1 MPKTGHYNGGHR
13 FKILYYI
20 FNMKCLLIFT
30 FLLSF
35 VYSINPSQN
44 GVFPIA
50 VLENFAK
57 QEIGSVYGND
67 GWIKKIQRSRVE
79 NNRNSQLEF
88 NLPVLLAKYSDVN
101 DTYFSANDFQN
112 LLFDN
117 NPAGT
122 LKDYY
127 DEISYGN
134 FTVDGVS
141 KGWYQSSLT
150 MVNAVE
156 NTKMFVS
163 EIVSLADVDFNYVDY
178 DNDGP
183 DNIPNS
189 GDDDGYVDGIMIVY
203 SGCGAEWGEGNN
215 NLWPHMSNLGPY
227 EYVTN
232 DIGANGSNIIIS
244 SYAVSPE
251 LAGGGNCFNDIIRP
265 IGVFAHEFGHILG
278 LPDLYD
284 RNGNDGNSEGLGDWC
299 LMASGSWS
307 GWAGDTPA
315 HMSIWCKAQLGWVT
329 PTTLFQN
336 EIDYI
341 IPQINSNPFGVK
353 IWEDDYNSSR
363 YFLIENRQPVGFDSD
378 INGAGL
384 LIYHI
389 DENQRYGINRW
400 SAGLVN
406 DNAEHKLV
414 DLEEADGLDNLDL
427 YYNSGD
433 SGDPYPGSNNN
444 LIFDDYSYPNSN
456 RYNGEETGISVHN
469 IVSSNSNMIADFIVR
484 KQLGYSIFY
493 DEMGISGWGF
503 GSQEPQDSY
512 GGVLFTSEE
521 AGFITEIDVG
531 VRSAPVSLQLL
542 VYDSFSEN
550 VPGNLILSK
559 DVYIESSGWHSES
572 IDSLEIHS
580 NSNFFVC
587 VKINGS
593 YAISYDNN
601 GVLSG
606 RSYFSSD
613 GINYNNNISNYG
625 DINIRS
631 KISYEIEL
639 ETADVHD
646 LPSNFG
652 LKSAY
657 PNPFNPFTSLRYD
670 LPNDGLVNLTV
681 YDMTGRVVK
690 TLVNG
695 SQTAGFKSVLWNATN
710 DRNEPVSAGLYLY
723 TIQAGEFRQTKKMV
737 LLK

>member
-1 MPKTGHYNGGHR
+1 
-13 FKILYYI
+13 
-20 FNMKCLLIFT
+20 MKKYLFIYT
-30 FLLSF
+30 FLLSSI
-35 VYSINPSQN
+35 YAINPSQN
-44 GVFPIA
+44 GVFPDS
-50 VLENFAK
+50 VLENFLR
-57 QEIGSVYGND
+57 QEIGSVYGNN
-67 GWIKKIQRSRVE
+67 GWIKKIQKSIVE
-79 NNRNSQLEF
+79 NNRNTQLEF

-117 NPAGT
+117 NPTGSM
-122 LKDYY
+122 KDYY

-141 KGWYQSSLT
+141 RGWYQSSLT

-156 NTKMFVS
+156 NTKLFVS
-163 EIVSLADVDFNYVDY
+163 EIASFADDDFNYADF

-189 GDDDGYVDGIMIVY
+189 GDDDGYVDGIMVVY

-215 NLWPHMSNLGPY
+215 NIWPHMSNLGSY

-232 DIGANGSNIIIS
+232 DIGANGNNIIVS

-251 LAGGGNCFNDIIRP
+251 LAGGGDCFNDIIRP

-284 RNGNDGNSEGLGDWC
+284 RSGNSEGLGDWC

-315 HMSIWCKAQLGWVT
+315 HMSIWCKVQLGWVN
-329 PTTLFQN
+329 PTILLQD
-336 EIDYI
+336 EVDYI
-341 IPQINSNPFGVK
+341 IPQINVNPFGIK

-363 YFLIENRQPVGFDSD
+363 YFLIENRQPFGFDSD
-378 INGAGL
+378 INGNGL

-389 DENQRYGINRW
+389 DENQRYGPNRW
-400 SAGLVN
+400 SSGLVN
-406 DNAEHKLV
+406 DDSNHKLV

-427 YYNSGD
+427 YDNSGD
-433 SGDPYPGSNNN
+433 NGDPYPGVTNNI
-444 LIFDDYSYPNSN
+444 IFDDYSYPNSN
-456 RYNGEETGISVHN
+456 RYSGEATGISVSN
-469 IVSSNSNMIADFIVR
+469 ITSSDLNMIADFKVR
-484 KQLGYSIFY
+484 QQLGYAIFY
-493 DEMGISGWGF
+493 DEMGISGWGW
-503 GSQEPQDSY
+503 GYEEPQDSY

-521 AGFITEIDVG
+521 SGFITEIDIG
-531 VRSAPVSLQLL
+531 VRSAPVSLQLFI
-542 VYDSFSEN
+542 YDSFSEN
-550 VPGNLILSK
+550 VAGNLILSK
-559 DVYIESSGWHSES
+559 DVYIESSGWHSEQV
-572 IDSLEIHS
+572 DSLEIQS

-601 GVLSG
+601 GILSG

-613 GINYNNNISNYG
+613 GINYSNNISNYG

-639 ETADVHD
+639 ETVDVYD
-646 LPSNFG
+646 LPLNFG

-657 PNPFNPFTSLRYD
+657 PNPFNPVTQLSYD
-670 LPNDGLVNLTV
+670 LPQNEMVNITI
-681 YDMTGRVVK
+681 YDMMGRVIK
-690 TLVNG
+690 TLVNS
-695 SQTAGFKSVLWNATN
+695 SQTAGYKSVQWNATN
-710 DRNEPVSAGLYLY
+710 DKNEPVSAGLYLY
-723 TIQAGEFRQTKKMV
+723 TIQAGEFRQTRKMV

>member
-1 MPKTGHYNGGHR
+1 MIYKKYL
-13 FKILYYI
+13 FLS
-20 FNMKCLLIFT
+20 L
-30 FLLSF
+30 FLLCSF
-35 VYSINPSQN
+35 LFSINPPQN
-44 GVFPIA
+44 GIFPEGI
-50 VLENFAK
+50 LEKFVE
-57 QEIGSVYGND
+57 QDIGIVYGND
-67 GWIKKIQRSRVE
+67 GWIKKIQKSIIQ
-79 NNRNSQLEF
+79 NNRDTQLEF
-88 NLPVLLAKYSDVN
+88 NLPVLLAKYSDVS

-112 LLFDN
+112 LLFEDN
-117 NPAGT
+117 PMGT
-122 LKDYY
+122 MKQYY

-134 FTVDGVS
+134 FTVDGFS
-141 KGWYQSSLT
+141 SGWYQSSFT

-156 NTKMFVS
+156 NTKLFVS
-163 EIVSLADVDFNYVDY
+163 EIASLADNDFNYAEY

-215 NLWPHMSNLGPY
+215 NLWPHMSNLGAY

-232 DIGANGSNIIIS
+232 DIGANGNNIIVS

-251 LAGGGNCFNDIIRP
+251 LAGGGECFNDVIRP

-284 RNGNDGNSEGLGDWC
+284 RDSNDGNSEGLGDWC

-315 HMSIWCKAQLGWVT
+315 HMSIWCKAQLGWVS
-329 PTTLFQN
+329 PTTLFQD
-336 EIDYI
+336 EVDYI
-341 IPQINSNPFGVK
+341 IPPINTNPFGIK

-389 DENQRYGINRW
+389 DENQRYGPNRW
-400 SAGLVN
+400 SSGLVN
-406 DNAEHKLV
+406 DNSDHKLV

-427 YYNSGD
+427 HDNSGD
-433 SGDPYPGSNNN
+433 NGDSYPGATNN

-456 RYNGEETGISVHN
+456 RYTGEETGISVSN
-469 IVSSNSNMIADFIVR
+469 ISSSNSNMIVDFKVR
-484 KQLGYSIFY
+484 QQLGYAIFY
-493 DEMGISGWGF
+493 DEMGISGWGW
-503 GSQEPQDSY
+503 GYDEPQDSY
-512 GGVLFTSEE
+512 GGVLFTSVEP
-521 AGFITEIDVG
+521 GFITEIDIG

-542 VYDSFSEN
+542 VYDSFSDN
-550 VPGNLILSK
+550 TPGNLILSK
-559 DVYIESSGWHSES
+559 DIYIESTGWHSED
-572 IDSLEIHS
+572 IDSIEVQS
-580 NSNFFVC
+580 NSDFFVC
-587 VKINGS
+587 VKINES

-601 GVLSG
+601 GNLSG
-606 RSYFSSD
+606 RSFFSSD
-613 GINYNNNISNYG
+613 GINYSNSISNYG

-631 KISYEIEL
+631 KISYENEL
-639 ETADVHD
+639 KAEIITDYPVKFH
-646 LPSNFG
+646 
-652 LKSAY
+652 LKTAY
-657 PNPFNPFTSLRYD
+657 PNPFNPITSLRYD
-670 LPNDGLVNLTV
+670 LPNDGLVNITI
-681 YDMTGRVVK
+681 YDMMGRIVK

-695 SQTAGFKSVLWNATN
+695 SQTAGYKSIQWNATN

-723 TIQAGEFRQTKKMV
+723 TIQTGEFRQTKKMV

>member
-1 MPKTGHYNGGHR
+1 
-13 FKILYYI
+13 
-20 FNMKCLLIFT
+20 MKKHLFIYT

-35 VYSINPSQN
+35 IYAINPSQN
-44 GVFPIA
+44 GVFPDG
-50 VLENFAK
+50 VLENFLR

-67 GWIKKIQRSRVE
+67 GWIKKIQKSIVE
-79 NNRNSQLEF
+79 NNRNTQLQF

-112 LLFDN
+112 LLFDS
-117 NPAGT
+117 NPTGT
-122 LKDYY
+122 MKDYY

-141 KGWYQSSLT
+141 RGWYQSSLT

-156 NTKMFVS
+156 NTKLFVS
-163 EIVSLADVDFNYVDY
+163 EIASFADDDFNFADF

-189 GDDDGYVDGIMIVY
+189 GDDDGYVDGIMVVY

-215 NLWPHMSNLGPY
+215 NIWPHMSNLGSH

-232 DIGANGSNIIIS
+232 DIGANGNNIIVS

-251 LAGGGNCFNDIIRP
+251 LAGGGGDCFNDVIRP

-284 RNGNDGNSEGLGDWC
+284 RDGNSEGLGDWC

-315 HMSIWCKAQLGWVT
+315 HMSIWCKVQLGWVN
-329 PTTLFQN
+329 PTILLQD
-336 EIDYI
+336 ELDYI
-341 IPQINSNPFGVK
+341 IPQININPFGIK

-378 INGAGL
+378 INGNGL

-389 DENQRYGINRW
+389 DENQRYGRNRW
-400 SAGLVN
+400 SSGLVN
-406 DNAEHKLV
+406 DDSNHKLV

-427 YYNSGD
+427 YDNSGD
-433 SGDPYPGSNNN
+433 NGDPYPGVTNNI
-444 LIFDDYSYPNSN
+444 IFDDYSYPNSN
-456 RYNGEETGISVHN
+456 RYSGEATGISVSN
-469 IVSSNSNMIADFIVR
+469 IISSDLNMIADFKVR
-484 KQLGYSIFY
+484 QQLGYAILY
-493 DEMGISGWGF
+493 DEMGISGWGW
-503 GSQEPQDSY
+503 GYDEPQDSY

-521 AGFITEIDVG
+521 SGFITEIDIG
-531 VRSAPVSLQLL
+531 VRSAPVSLQLF

-550 VPGNLILSK
+550 VAGNLILSK
-559 DVYIESSGWHSES
+559 DVYIESSGWHSAQ
-572 IDSLEIHS
+572 IDSLEIQS

-601 GVLSG
+601 GILSG

-613 GINYNNNISNYG
+613 GINYSNNISNYG

-639 ETADVHD
+639 ETVDVND
-646 LPSNFG
+646 LPLNFG

-657 PNPFNPFTSLRYD
+657 PNPFNPITHLRYD
-670 LPNDGLVNLTV
+670 LPQNEMVNITI
-681 YDMTGRVVK
+681 YDMMGRVVK
-690 TLVNG
+690 TLVN
-695 SQTAGFKSVLWNATN
+695 SFQSAGNKSVQWNATN
-710 DRNEPVSAGLYLY
+710 DKNEPVSAGLYLY
-723 TIQAGEFRQTKKMV
+723 TIRAGELRQTRKMV